1 MKEIKAILQPHAL
14 DRVVAALHRLPHFP
28 RLAVRD
34 RQGQGHGRVRFAEI
48 IAWPERRA
56 LLLGLVAGLVL
67 GTAGCGGTSRPPAGE
82 EHGTAAKDFARGP
95 HRGRLLSEGTFRA
108 EVTIYERGVPPQFR
122 VYFYADGKPLA
133 PGEVT
138 LAIELTRLGG
148 RVDRF
153 EFAPEGDYLVGSG
166 VVEEPHSF
174 DVAIV
179 AEHAGARHTWT
190 YSQHE
195 GRVQLSDE
203 AVRTSAIEIAT
214 AGPAKLRSILDL
226 PGEIALNGDKTTHV
240 VPRTPGVIQEIR
252 KSQGDPVR
260 RGEVIALVDS
270 RELAETKRHFIDT
283 AQDLEFERR
292 ALEREERLWKRNI
305 ASEAS
310 YLAAERAHHEADLQ
324 HRSARQQLEALGI
337 GKDALQALLDNPDSV
352 LTRYEVRAP
361 FDGVVVEKNVA
372 AGQAVTEDEDLFTIA
387 DLSTVWVNVTVYA
400 KDLNAVKV
408 GQEATIR
415 SGALGAEAQ
424 GRIVY
429 IGALVGGEA
438 RAATARIVLPDPERR
453 WRPGLF
459 VTAAVVQEEVT
470 VPVAVQRAGLQK
482 LRDWDVVFVR
492 VGDQFEARPLELGR
506 QDGEWV
512 EVRSGLRPG
521 ERYAATNS
529 FILKADIGKAG
540 ASHDH

>member
-1 MKEIKAILQPHAL
+1 MRAAIRIELLEPPADSRAQGHVIPKKDAIGAFMTL
-14 DRVVAALHRLPHFP
+14 TRTTVPNQ
-28 RLAVRD
+28 RLALLAAV
-34 RQGQGHGRVRFAEI
+34 AI
-48 IAWPERRA
+48 S
-56 LLLGLVAGLVL
+56 LLLGA
-67 GTAGCGGTSRPPAGE
+67 AGCGKSPAPPAGE
-82 EHGTAAKDFARGP
+82 ALGTPPGDFERGP
-95 HRGRLLSEGTFRA
+95 HRGRLLSDGGFQA
-108 EVTIYERGVPPQFR
+108 EITIYERGVPPQFR
-122 VYFYADGKPLA
+122 VYFYEGSKPLP
-133 PGEVT
+133 PGDVT
-138 LAIELTRLGG
+138 LTIDLARLGG
-148 RVDRF
+148 RMDHF

-174 DVAIV
+174 DVAVV
-179 AEHAGARHTWT
+179 AQYKGAQHSWK
-190 YSQHE
+190 YSSFE

-203 AVRTSAIEIAT
+203 AVRTSAIQIET
-214 AGPAKLRSILDL
+214 AGPQRLRSILDL
-226 PGEIALNGDKTTHV
+226 PGEIALNGDRATHV

-260 RGEVIALVDS
+260 RGEVIAVIDS
-270 RELAETKRHFIDT
+270 RELAEAKRHFIDT
-283 AQDLEFERR
+283 SNALEFERS

-310 YLAAERAHHEADLQ
+310 YLAAARAHHEAELK

-337 GKDALQALLDNPDSV
+337 GREGLQALLDNPDSV

-387 DLSTVWVNVTVYA
+387 DLATVWVNVSVYA

-408 GQEATIR
+408 GQQVTIR
-415 SGALGAEAQ
+415 SDALDAEAE

-438 RAATARIVLPDPERR
+438 RAATARIVLPDPDRR

-470 VPVAVQRAGLQK
+470 VPVAVKREGLQK
-482 LRDWDVVFVR
+482 FRDWDVVFVR

-506 QDGEWV
+506 RDGDCV
-512 EVRSGLRPG
+512 EVVSGLQAG
-521 ERYAATNS
+521 EQYASANS
-529 FILKADIGKAG
+529 VLLMADVGKAG

>member
-1 MKEIKAILQPHAL
+1 MSDGEL
-14 DRVVAALHRLPHFP
+14 R
-28 RLAVRD
+28 
-34 RQGQGHGRVRFAEI
+34 AEI
-48 IAWPERRA
+48 
-56 LLLGLVAGLVL
+56 
-67 GTAGCGGTSRPPAGE
+67 
-82 EHGTAAKDFARGP
+82 
-95 HRGRLLSEGTFRA
+95 
-108 EVTIYERGVPPQFR
+108 TIYERGVPPQFR
-122 VYFYADGKPLA
+122 VYFYEGSKPL
-133 PGEVT
+133 PPEEVT
-138 LAIELTRLGG
+138 LTIELHRLGG

-153 EFAPEGDYLVGSG
+153 AFAPEGDYLVGSG

-174 DVAIV
+174 DVDVV
-179 AEHAGARHTWT
+179 AEHKGARHSWK
-190 YSQHE
+190 YSQVE

-203 AVRTSAIEIAT
+203 AVRTSAIQIET

-226 PGEIALNGDKTTHV
+226 PGEIALNGDKATHV

-260 RGEVIALVDS
+260 RGEVIAVIDS
-270 RELAETKRHFIDT
+270 RELAEAKRNFIDT
-283 AQDLEFERR
+283 ANNLEFEHK

-305 ASEAS
+305 SSEAS
-310 YLAAERAHHEADLQ
+310 YLTAERAHHEAELK
-324 HRSARQQLEALGI
+324 HRSARQQLEALDI
-337 GKDALQALLDNPDSV
+337 GREALKALIDNPDSV

-361 FDGVVVEKNVA
+361 FNGVVVEKNVA

-408 GQEATIR
+408 GQQVTIR
-415 SGALGAEAQ
+415 SDALGAEAQ
-424 GRIVY
+424 GKIVY

-438 RAATARIVLPDPERR
+438 RAATARIVLADPERR

-459 VTAAVVQEEVT
+459 VTAAVVQEEAM
-470 VPVAVQRAGLQK
+470 VPVAVKREGLQK
-482 LRDWDVVFVR
+482 FRDWDVVFVR

-512 EVRSGLRPG
+512 EVVSGLEPG
-521 ERYAATNS
+521 EQYASANS
-529 FILKADIGKAG
+529 FIVKADVGKAG